1 MDFNVIYKPYRLF
14 CLVFVHDIGFIVLL
28 KFNTE
33 FYNYANSIKCFTYVS
48 YFWKS
53 LRDALYF
60 KFLLVHVDGKIFHKE
75 IQHDV
80 MLSLFFSFLGNSS
93 TNSNM
98 NEVVDVLIKEGHVE
112 DVTEDCN
119 EHAHTILNVVPVD
132 EFRDSAA
139 INSSLIRY

>member
-1 MDFNVIYKPYRLF
+1 M
-14 CLVFVHDIGFIVLL
+14 
-28 KFNTE
+28 
-33 FYNYANSIKCFTYVS
+33 FYLCF
-48 YFWKS
+48 KS

-60 KFLLVHVDGKIFHKE
+60 KFIYRTYYFKFLLVQVDGKIFHEE

-98 NEVVDVLIKEGHVE
+98 NEVVDVLIKESYVE

-119 EHAHTILNVVPVD
+119 AHAHDILNVVPVD
-132 EFRDSAA
+132 QIGYSAA